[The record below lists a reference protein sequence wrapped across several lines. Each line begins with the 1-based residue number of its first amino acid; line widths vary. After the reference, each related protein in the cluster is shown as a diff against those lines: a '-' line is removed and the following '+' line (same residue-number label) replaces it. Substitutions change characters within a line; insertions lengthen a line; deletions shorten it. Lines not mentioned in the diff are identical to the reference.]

1 MPLRI
6 EDYALIGDGET
17 AALVGRDGSLD
28 WLCLPRFDSAACFAA
43 LLGTSEHGRWRI
55 APAGPV
61 LRTTRR
67 YRPGTLVL
75 ETEFET
81 AQGVVVLVD
90 CMPLRNRAAD
100 VVRLVEGRRGRV
112 AMTMELVIRFDYG
125 ALVPWVHRLHDGT
138 LLAVCGP
145 DQLAFRTPAPA
156 RGEDLRTVTDFSVAA
171 GERVPFHLV
180 WTPSHEPPGPSVDV
194 EEVIAATEHQWRDWL
209 AGCRIDA
216 GAPHPEMVRRS
227 LLTLKALTYA
237 PTGGIVAA
245 PTTSL
250 PETIGGARNWDYRF
264 CWLRDAAL
272 TLRALVGA
280 GHLGEAEAWRRWL
293 LRAVAGSPAQIR
305 PLYGLAGEHRT
316 PEMVLPWLPGYEGS
330 APVRIGNAAGG
341 QLQLD
346 VYGEVLD
353 AFYAARRVGLPPLPE
368 AWAMGCTMLEHLEA
382 IWREPDEGIWEVRGP
397 RRHFVH
403 SKVMAWVAF
412 DRAVR
417 AVEEFGQAGP
427 VERWRT
433 VRAAIAEEVCARGF
447 DPVRGTFTQ
456 SYGRPELDA
465 ALLALPLVG
474 FLPADDPRVRGTIAA
489 IERELMEDGLV
500 RRYLPDAR
508 IEGLPPEPEG
518 VFLVCTAWLGQVY
531 ALQGRHAEA
540 RAVLDRIVAL
550 ANDVGLLAE
559 EYDPVLCRQTG
570 NFPQAFSH
578 LGLVRLALALGGGA
592 PPVAPR

>member
-1 MPLRI
+1 
-6 EDYALIGDGET
+6 
-17 AALVGRDGSLD
+17 
-28 WLCLPRFDSAACFAA
+28 
-43 LLGTSEHGRWRI
+43 
-55 APAGPV
+55 
-61 LRTTRR
+61 
-67 YRPGTLVL
+67 
-75 ETEFET
+75 
-81 AQGVVVLVD
+81 
-90 CMPLRNRAAD
+90 MPLRNHAAD

-112 AMTMELVIRFDYG
+112 TMTMDLVIRFDYG
-125 ALVPWVHRLHDGT
+125 ALVPWVHRLHDET

-145 DQLAFRTPAPA
+145 DQLAFRTPAPV
-156 RGEDLRTVTDFSVAA
+156 RGEDLRTVAEFAVAA

-180 WTPSHEPPGPSVDV
+180 WTPSHEPPGPPVDV
-194 EEVIAATEHQWRDWL
+194 EEAIAATEHQWRDWL

-216 GAPHPEMVRRS
+216 DAPHPEMVRRS

-237 PTGGIVAA
+237 PTGGIAAA

-280 GHLGEAEAWRRWL
+280 GHLSEAEAWRRWL
-293 LRAVAGSPAQIR
+293 LRAVAGSPAQVR

-316 PEMVLPWLPGYEGS
+316 PEMILPWLPGYEGS

-341 QLQLD
+341 QQQLD
-346 VYGEVLD
+346 VYGAVLD
-353 AFYAARRVGLPPLPE
+353 AFYAARRVGLPPLSE
-368 AWAMGCTMLEHLEA
+368 GWAMGRAMLEHLEE

-417 AVEEFGQAGP
+417 AIEEFGVAGP
-427 VERWRT
+427 VERWRA
-433 VRAAIAEEVCARGF
+433 VRSAIAEEVCAKGF
-447 DPVRGTFTQ
+447 DPVCGTFTQ

-465 ALLALPLVG
+465 SLLRLPLVG
-474 FLPADDPRVRGTIAA
+474 FLPADDPRVQGTIAA
-489 IERELMEDGLV
+489 IERELVEDGLV
-500 RRYLPDAR
+500 CRYHPDAR

-518 VFLVCTAWLGQVY
+518 VFLVCTAWLGEVY
-531 ALQGRHAEA
+531 ALQGRRAEA
-540 RAVLDRIVAL
+540 RAVLDRLVAL

-559 EYDPVLCRQTG
+559 EYDPMLRRQTG

-578 LGLVRLALALGGGA
+578 LGLVGLSLALAG
-592 PPVAPR
+592 